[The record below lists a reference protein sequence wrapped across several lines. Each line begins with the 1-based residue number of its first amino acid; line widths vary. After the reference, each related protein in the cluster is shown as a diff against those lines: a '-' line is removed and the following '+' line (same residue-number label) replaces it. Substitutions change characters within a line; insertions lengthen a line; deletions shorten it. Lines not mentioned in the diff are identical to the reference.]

1 MDRGTSTTI
10 SQPPLLLRPFD
21 AAHRINPPA
30 ERDAARLD
38 RAADSGMARRGACTH
53 LVRAG
58 PRALAKSAGQRSAV
72 AQRVPH
78 TRCDAI
84 DAVNRAPRIGS
95 RDAEFTGGGTKAAFA
110 TASARRRELRHLS
123 NSVHPGNWPNLVQFV
138 IGSIAGLTLTPLA
151 PQPDP
156 LADVL
161 GPLQCGQFGA
171 MKILRDLPKSSV
183 EFRTHFRNNR
193 DLVHPELDAGFQAMT
208 TRDERP
214 TLLV

>member
-38 RAADSGMARRGACTH
+38 RAADSGMARRGVGTH

-58 PRALAKSAGQRSAV
+58 PRALAKSSGQRSAV

-84 DAVNRAPRIGS
+84 DAVNRAPRIGREMPSS
-95 RDAEFTGGGTKAAFA
+95 RAA
-110 TASARRRELRHLS
+110 ARRPPLRPRP
-123 NSVHPGNWPNLVQFV
+123 PGA
-138 IGSIAGLTLTPLA
+138 GSCAI
-151 PQPDP
+151 
-156 LADVL
+156 
-161 GPLQCGQFGA
+161 
-171 MKILRDLPKSSV
+171 
-183 EFRTHFRNNR
+183 
-193 DLVHPELDAGFQAMT
+193 
-208 TRDERP
+208 
-214 TLLV
+214 